1 MYNTER
7 FRFPYVS
14 YKKNTRIAS
23 IKLIHPLEF
32 MYAYSNQIK
41 GGIMMTLLN
50 EILDYNQKFVET
62 REYERYE
69 TTKFPNKRMVILT
82 CMDTRLLELLPK
94 ALNVGN
100 GDVKTIKNAG
110 ALVSHPFG
118 SIMRSILIAVYELKA
133 EEVLVI
139 AHHDCGMS
147 GLKAEPV
154 IESMKSRGVKDETI
168 DTLTYSGINIKKW
181 LHGFDNVT
189 ESVEH
194 SVGVIRNHP
203 LMPEGVPVHGL
214 VIDPKTGKLD
224 LVVDGYQN

>member
-1 MYNTER
+1 
-7 FRFPYVS
+7 
-14 YKKNTRIAS
+14 
-23 IKLIHPLEF
+23 
-32 MYAYSNQIK
+32 MYAYSNQKK
-41 GGIMMTLLN
+41 GGIIMTLLN
-50 EILDYNQKFVET
+50 EILEYNKEFVET

-94 ALNVGN
+94 ALNVSN

-154 IESMKSRGVKDETI
+154 IESMKNRGVKDETI

-194 SVGVIRNHP
+194 SVGVIKNHP
-203 LMPEGVPVHGL
+203 LMPEGVPIHGL

-224 LVVDGYQN
+224 LVVDGYNN